1 MMKALKGA
9 WNELLRDIRKLT
21 TPEPETSTFE
31 QQKEV
36 IEAADEF
43 DRLMSLPG
51 YLRLMKYM
59 AEEVNG
65 TLADATKHESNQR
78 RMTWEVVRWNAKR
91 QLLDNVQGM
100 IEATLRERD
109 RIVAEYKEMENAR
122 GNDAE
127 RN

>member
-1 MMKALKGA
+1 MRALKGA

-21 TPEPETSTFE
+21 APEQETSTFE

-43 DRLMSLPG
+43 DSSVFLPG

-65 TLADATKHESNQR
+65 TLAEATKYEANQR